1 MAAIMLLKVLG
12 ICLLSSF
19 GSSFHKQFTKSV
31 WKSRMAPLMGIPFV
45 KYQGIGND
53 FILVDN
59 GATGDLCISSEE
71 GKKYCDRNYGVGAD
85 GLIFVCPGT
94 NGCDY
99 TMRMYNADGS
109 EPEMCGNGIRCMAR
123 FIHEVVE
130 KQPKGSE
137 KTYKIS
143 TLAGEIVPIVKSD
156 GRIVVDMGFPVLES
170 KEVPT
175 TLTPTEKLKEG
186 HAAVNSPVLAG
197 GHEYAATA
205 VSMGNPHCIIF
216 AEDLDNMVPH
226 AFASL
231 GPMMESHEA
240 FPEKVN
246 AEFVQKLT
254 DSHLKMYVWER
265 GAGPT
270 LACGT
275 GACATVVAG
284 VLTGNCALDT
294 KVTLP
299 GGDLDIRWDR
309 DGSGKIFMT
318 GPAEQTFK
326 GEFLD

>member
-1 MAAIMLLKVLG
+1 
-12 ICLLSSF
+12 
-19 GSSFHKQFTKSV
+19 
-31 WKSRMAPLMGIPFV
+31 MAPLMGIPFV

-59 GATGDLCISSEE
+59 GGTGDLCISSEE
-71 GKKYCDRNYGVGAD
+71 SKKYCDRNYGVGAD

-94 NGCDY
+94 NECDY

-123 FIHEVVE
+123 FIHEVIE

-143 TLAGEIVPIVKSD
+143 TLAGVIVPVVKSD
-156 GRIVVDMGFPVLES
+156 GRIVVDMGLPVLES
-170 KEVPT
+170 KDVPT
-175 TLTPTEKLKEG
+175 TLAPTEKLKEG
-186 HAAVNSPVLAG
+186 HAAVNSPVIAG

-216 AEDLDNMVPH
+216 ADDLDNMVPNP
-226 AFASL
+226 FETL
-231 GPMMESHEA
+231 GPIMESHET

-246 AEFVQKLT
+246 VEFVQKLT

-284 VLTGNCALDT
+284 VLTGTCGLET

-299 GGDLDIRWDR
+299 GGDLDIKWDR
-309 DGSGKIFMT
+309 GNTGKIFMT

>member
-1 MAAIMLLKVLG
+1 MLTVFFVL
-12 ICLLSSF
+12 CFSF
-19 GSSFHKQFTKSV
+19 SIGFQLPFARKLGDSG
-31 WKSRMAPLMGIPFV
+31 SRMTLDMKIPFV

-53 FILVDN
+53 FILVNN
-59 GATGDLCISSEE
+59 GDTGELCISSEE
-71 GKKYCDRNYGVGAD
+71 GKKYCNRHYGVGAD

-99 TMRMYNADGS
+99 TMRMYNADGT

-130 KQPKGSE
+130 MQPKETE
-137 KTYKIS
+137 KRYKIH
-143 TLAGEIVPIVKSD
+143 TLAGEIVPVVKSD
-156 GRIVVDMGFPVLES
+156 GRIVVDMGIPILES

-175 TLTPTEKLKEG
+175 TLEPTEQLEEG
-186 HAAVNSPVLAG
+186 HAAVNSPVMAAG
-197 GHEYAATA
+197 HMYHATA

-216 AEDLDNMVPH
+216 VDDLDAMKPN
-226 AFASL
+226 AFDTI
-231 GPMMESHEA
+231 GPIMESHET

-246 AEFVQKLT
+246 VEFVQKLS
-254 DSHLKMYVWER
+254 DNHLKMYVWER

-284 VLTGNCALDT
+284 VLTGNCDLDT
-294 KVTLP
+294 TVALP

-309 DGSGKIFMT
+309 EGSGKIFMT
-318 GPAEQTFK
+318 GPAEQTFR
-326 GEFLD
+326 GEFL